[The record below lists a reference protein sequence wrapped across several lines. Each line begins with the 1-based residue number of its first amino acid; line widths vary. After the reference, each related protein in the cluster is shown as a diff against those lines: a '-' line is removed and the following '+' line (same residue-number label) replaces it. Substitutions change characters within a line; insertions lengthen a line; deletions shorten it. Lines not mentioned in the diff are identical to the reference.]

1 LCDFQIRFPTGQQLK
16 HTFSAQESLAAV
28 RLYVEINKPGDL
40 GTFSLMTSFPKKV
53 FQDEDYEKPLDK
65 LGKYFVLSHV
75 LYITTP
81 IHFICILL
89 FLYILISLPN
99 FDGIEAWKKYIYIY
113 TLCVVVE

>member
-1 LCDFQIRFPTGQQLK
+1 MVSAIF
-16 HTFSAQESLAAV
+16 HTFFGKGVMSENVPRSPGLLISTYSLTAAKGSWAENV
-28 RLYVEINKPGDL
+28 CLSCCPVGK
-40 GTFSLMTSFPKKV
+40 
-53 FQDEDYEKPLDK
+53 DEDYEKPLDK

-89 FLYILISLPN
+89 FLYILISLPK